1 MQHGNGAQLEIE
13 KGAGDIGQ
21 HCHQK
26 TLQQK
31 RCFALPACNLEWLV
45 DRRLLAFPAGAALAA
60 LRLHGLAAVAAR
72 PRPRTGVGALDG
84 LGLRHG

>member
-1 MQHGNGAQLEIE
+1 M
-13 KGAGDIGQ
+13 
-21 HCHQK
+21 
-26 TLQQK
+26 
-31 RCFALPACNLEWLV
+31 